1 MRPGSGG
8 VVSGA
13 GLRVARALESLHA
26 GLDELLASIAE
37 LSAPADT
44 LGDSD
49 TGGGTGGG
57 AGVPMDL
64 VRALD
69 EETFRARNRLDSAR
83 LRLGAVAR
91 TEREAGRGRHLDEAQ
106 FFASGGRMDGPSAA
120 KDADLAEGLGNATP
134 APTTTTGPESPQ
146 GSAGTRAGGSGD
158 PANPEGVDG
167 GAGPGRS
174 PVGVALDQ
182 GWISKEHA
190 LVIHQALAKAPD
202 WVTAQQRHTIE
213 VHLVNRARTLRP
225 SSLRRAARRLLEAL
239 PVPVDVVDEH
249 ENALITA
256 EEDHAYAN
264 ASFTVHHTGR
274 GISYGKFAL
283 PTLQAKALE
292 KTLASLS
299 SPTRRK
305 NQHHTS
311 AGDDDAS
318 GTGTGAGACTTST
331 TGTAGVNF
339 EAGEVAKDWA
349 TLKGQ
354 ALAELIDHLP
364 TDRLGTRT
372 SYTVIVS
379 TDLDTLRGETNR
391 AGTTDTGQKLSA
403 GQVRRLA
410 AQSGIIPTVMGG
422 ESLPLDLGTQRR
434 FFTETQR
441 MALAHLYSE
450 CAVEDCDRPFAWCQ
464 LHHAT
469 PWASTRG
476 TPPGWAPPEPPPH
489 STGHPDGHTE
499 HCGGAAEHPGDPGH
513 PDDTGQPDAPGPLG
527 QTTAASRGAR
537 GRTDL
542 SNAIP
547 VCGRHN
553 RIIELPGVTH
563 HITHD
568 HAGAATIHIHD

>member
-44 LGDSD
+44 PSAALGDSD
-49 TGGGTGGG
+49 TGGGGGGG

-134 APTTTTGPESPQ
+134 APPATSPD
-146 GSAGTRAGGSGD
+146 A
-158 PANPEGVDG
+158 PAPPRNCD
-167 GAGPGRS
+167 RS

-182 GWISKEHA
+182 GWMSKEHA
-190 LVIHQALAKAPD
+190 LVIHHALAKAPD
-202 WVTAQQRHTIE
+202 WVTVEQRHTIE
-213 VHLVNRARTLRP
+213 VHLVDRARTLRP

-239 PVPVDVVDEH
+239 PVPARVVDEH

-264 ASFTVHHTGR
+264 ASFTVHHTGH

-292 KTLASLS
+292 KNLASLS

-305 NQHHTS
+305 NQHHTT
-311 AGDDDAS
+311 AS
-318 GTGTGAGACTTST
+318 SPGSTGATSATGAD
-331 TGTAGVNF
+331 F

-349 TLKGQ
+349 TMKGQ
-354 ALAELIDHLP
+354 ALVELIDHLP

-379 TDLDTLRGETNR
+379 TDLESLRGETDR

>member
-1 MRPGSGG
+1 
-8 VVSGA
+8 
-13 GLRVARALESLHA
+13 
-26 GLDELLASIAE
+26 
-37 LSAPADT
+37 
-44 LGDSD
+44 
-49 TGGGTGGG
+49 
-57 AGVPMDL
+57 MDL

-134 APTTTTGPESPQ
+134 APPATSPD
-146 GSAGTRAGGSGD
+146 A
-158 PANPEGVDG
+158 PAPPRNCD
-167 GAGPGRS
+167 RS

-182 GWISKEHA
+182 GWMSKEHA
-190 LVIHQALAKAPD
+190 LVIHHALAKAPD

-213 VHLVNRARTLRP
+213 VHLVDRARTLRP
-225 SSLRRAARRLLEAL
+225 QSLRRAARRLLEAL

-264 ASFTVHHTGR
+264 ASFTVHHTGH

-292 KTLASLS
+292 KNLASLS

-311 AGDDDAS
+311 AGGAS
-318 GTGTGAGACTTST
+318 DTGSGACTTST
-331 TGTAGVNF
+331 TGTAGVDF

-354 ALAELIDHLP
+354 ALVELIDHLP

-391 AGTTDTGQKLSA
+391 AGKTDTGQKLSA

-476 TPPGWAPPEPPPH
+476 TPPGWAHPEPP
-489 STGHPDGHTE
+489 PDGHTE
-499 HCGGAAEHPGDPGH
+499 HPGGQAEHCGDHGS
-513 PDDTGQPDAPGPLG
+513 PDDTGPLG
-527 QTTAASRGAR
+527 QTAATSPASPGTR

-563 HITHD
+563 HITRD
-568 HAGAATIHIHD
+568 PAGAAIIHIHD